1 MLGFCPVQLFII
13 IQLLELVMRI
23 FIVIGAVALLCGCAI
38 HPLPEDVAGSRS
50 TTINIV
56 QKIRCEARQAIKD
69 HALDSMRIAE
79 FQRAEDR
86 FIELSSAQKDLAR
99 SKWRRDASSALP
111 PKLKAAAIGYS
122 FKFSI
127 TDNDN
132 SSGGASFLFPF
143 SNGTFSLGVNVGE
156 DKKRKAERNFDLA
169 EDFADLLADVSAI
182 CERKDQIW
190 KYPITGDIGLN
201 ESIKTF
207 INLAGLSKFPDLPLE
222 LVADQVAADRM
233 DQMDANN
240 PVTSMSIRMS

>member
-1 MLGFCPVQLFII
+1 M
-13 IQLLELVMRI
+13 
-23 FIVIGAVALLCGCAI
+23 
-38 HPLPEDVAGSRS
+38 
-50 TTINIV
+50 
-56 QKIRCEARQAIKD
+56 
-69 HALDSMRIAE
+69 
-79 FQRAEDR
+79 
-86 FIELSSAQKDLAR
+86 
-99 SKWRRDASSALP
+99 
-111 PKLKAAAIGYS
+111 
-122 FKFSI
+122 
-127 TDNDN
+127 
-132 SSGGASFLFPF
+132 
-143 SNGTFSLGVNVGE
+143 NVGE